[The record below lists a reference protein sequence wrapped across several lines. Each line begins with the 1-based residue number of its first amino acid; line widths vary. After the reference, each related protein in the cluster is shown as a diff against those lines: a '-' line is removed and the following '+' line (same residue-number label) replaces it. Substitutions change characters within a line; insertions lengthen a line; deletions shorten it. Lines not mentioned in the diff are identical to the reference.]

1 MVRSEIILKLKLKY
15 PNLKASQ
22 ITKLLDL
29 FFDTICENLI
39 KISKNLTNLEKKIK
53 INFIKDRP
61 GHDIRYALN
70 SNKIKN
76 ELKWKPKTDFKKGI
90 KLTFDWYNNNKKYY
104 KSFLKKDILKR
115 LGSND

>member
-39 KISKNLTNLEKKIK
+39 KNKSIELRDFGRWSIKERKENYNARNPKTNEIIYVPRRKKIAFKMSKKLKNK
-53 INFIKDRP
+53 IN
-61 GHDIRYALN
+61 
-70 SNKIKN
+70 
-76 ELKWKPKTDFKKGI
+76 
-90 KLTFDWYNNNKKYY
+90 
-104 KSFLKKDILKR
+104 
-115 LGSND
+115 